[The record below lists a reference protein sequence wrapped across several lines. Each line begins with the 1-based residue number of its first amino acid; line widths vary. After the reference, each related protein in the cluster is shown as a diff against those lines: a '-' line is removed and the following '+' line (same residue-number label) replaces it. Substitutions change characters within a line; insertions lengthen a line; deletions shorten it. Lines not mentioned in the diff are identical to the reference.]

1 MRFVSIEQNQHISR
15 PSTIDMKLSSDLIL
29 LKSKITH
36 QTRLQFCYLKYLK
49 VISTTIRQLYETLHN
64 DYLHV
69 SKICD
74 NSGLMFKSL
83 TRNMKIPNTQDIE
96 PVPQSNIYHSIQAP
110 RSVVIICSSA
120 TIYRV
125 IWGIRERES
134 SRNSLR
140 RLACKTNFRGNL
152 DMTV

>member
-1 MRFVSIEQNQHISR
+1 M
-15 PSTIDMKLSSDLIL
+15 IDLKLSRN
-29 LKSKITH
+29 LKVSGTKTTH
-36 QTRLQFCYLKYLK
+36 QARLQCCYLTNLK
-49 VISTTIRQLYETLHN
+49 IMSKTTRQLYETLHN

-110 RSVVIICSSA
+110 RSVVIICCRA
-120 TIYRV
+120 TINRV
-125 IWGIRERES
+125 IWGDQGERHGMSARHCRES

-140 RLACKTNFRGNL
+140 RLACKTNFRGKL